1 MYAEM
6 LNYSSV
12 RTKNNLLELTGLVT
26 LLLSLSFEKLQLICE
41 RF

>member
-12 RTKNNLLELTGLVT
+12 RTKNNLVELAGLVT